1 MNQSILFY
9 LEEREGTCM
18 INITPYD
25 ELPPKSILVST
36 VLYYSSTVVVLGH
49 RTYVQGVLIT
59 IPGTYRVP
67 TSYSSASI
75 PYL

>member
-36 VLYYSSTVVVLGH
+36 VLYYSSTVVGH

-67 TSYSSASI
+67 TLHLLVTASI
-75 PYL
+75 P